1 MPELGFL
8 RELLIVLAVTIT
20 IVFLFQRFGI
30 PSIVGFLLAG
40 VVIGPYGLRLVSDI
54 ATVDII
60 ANIGVIIL
68 LFTIG
73 LDMSLAEIAS
83 VRGYAIWA
91 GLLQILLTIAIVAAL
106 GAAFDLPAGVAIF
119 YGFLVANS
127 STAVVLKIYSD
138 RGETDSLHGRI
149 ATGMLVI
156 QDLSLVPMM
165 LLIPV
170 LGSTGSIAYPALLW
184 ALLQALVAVCVIVVA
199 ARYAL
204 PRLLHHVALLKSREI
219 FTLFILFV
227 SMGTAWLSAE
237 FGISL
242 ALGAFIAGLLI
253 SESEYSHQ
261 MASDLLPL
269 RDCFSGIFFM
279 SVGMLLD
286 LSLASARPA
295 TYLAAL
301 AAMVVIKAG
310 VIVAIF
316 WLLYRSLRLGLIIGL
331 SFAHMGEFSFVLAQ
345 AGREPGL
352 LTDNGSQIFL
362 TVSILSLMAA
372 PFLIQ
377 WSRRLGFGL
386 DRAVGGP
393 SAGDDSATA
402 SESAEAGHVIVVGYG
417 LNGQNLTRVLKE
429 VGIRYQ
435 ILEMDPSVVRAAR
448 AAGEPIVFGDGT
460 RPEILH
466 RVGIERARVLVI
478 AVSDPVATARIVS
491 QARRLRSDLSII
503 VRTRY
508 VAEIDRLYRL
518 GATQVIPEEFET
530 SVEIFARVL
539 QEYHMPRNLIS
550 LQVDLI
556 RKEHYGALRGLRLQ
570 GRQLDELSQY
580 LAGTTTDTVLILES
594 SPAAGKSLE
603 ESGLRAHTGVTVIA
617 VVRDGK
623 STHNPVP
630 EFCLAAGDVLVLL
643 GSHKELDEAI
653 QILSPPPGD

>member
-40 VVIGPYGLRLVSDI
+40 VVIGPYGLKLISDL

-73 LDMSLAEIAS
+73 LDLSLAEIAS

-91 GLLQILLTIAIVAAL
+91 GLLQMLLTITIVAAL

-138 RGETDSLHGRI
+138 RGETNSLHGWI

-170 LGSTGSIAYPALLW
+170 LGSSASIAYSALLW
-184 ALLQALVAVCVIVVA
+184 ALLQAVFAVGLIIVA
-199 ARYAL
+199 ARYLL
-204 PRLLHHVALLKSREI
+204 PRLLHHVALLKNREI

-286 LSLASARPA
+286 LGLASAQPA

-310 VIVAIF
+310 VIVGIF

-352 LTDNGSQIFL
+352 LTENGSQIFL

-377 WSRRLGFGL
+377 WSHRLGFGL
-386 DRAVGGP
+386 DRAAADP
-393 SAGDDSATA
+393 STGAAAATPG
-402 SESAEAGHVIVVGYG
+402 ESAEAHHVIVVGYG

-429 VGIRYQ
+429 VGIRYH
-435 ILEMDPSVVRAAR
+435 ILEMDPSVVRAVKE
-448 AAGEPIVFGDGT
+448 AGEPILFGDGT

-466 RVGIERARVLVI
+466 RAGIERARILVI
-478 AVSDPVATARIVS
+478 AVSDPMATARIVS

-580 LAGTTTDTVLILES
+580 LAGTTTDTVLVLEG

-603 ESGLRAHTGVTVIA
+603 ETDPRSRTGVTVIA

-623 STHNPVP
+623 STHNPAP
-630 EFCLAAGDVLVLL
+630 EFRLAAGDVLVLL
-643 GSHKELDEAI
+643 GSHKELDDAI

>member
-1 MPELGFL
+1 
-8 RELLIVLAVTIT
+8 
-20 IVFLFQRFGI
+20 
-30 PSIVGFLLAG
+30 
-40 VVIGPYGLRLVSDI
+40 
-54 ATVDII
+54 
-60 ANIGVIIL
+60 
-68 LFTIG
+68 
-73 LDMSLAEIAS
+73 
-83 VRGYAIWA
+83 
-91 GLLQILLTIAIVAAL
+91 
-106 GAAFDLPAGVAIF
+106 
-119 YGFLVANS
+119 
-127 STAVVLKIYSD
+127 
-138 RGETDSLHGRI
+138 
-149 ATGMLVI
+149 MLVI

-170 LGSTGSIAYPALLW
+170 LGSSGSIAYSALIW
-184 ALLQALVAVCVIVVA
+184 ALLQALVAVCLIVAA

-204 PRLLHHVALLKSREI
+204 PWLLHHVALLKNREI

-286 LSLASARPA
+286 LGFASARPA
-295 TYLAAL
+295 THLAAL
-301 AAMVVIKAG
+301 AAMVAVKAG

-316 WLLYRSLRLGLIIGL
+316 WFLYRSLRLGLIIGL

-352 LTDNGSQIFL
+352 LTENGSQIFL

-377 WSRRLGFGL
+377 WSHRLGFGL
-386 DRAVGGP
+386 ERAAADP
-393 SAGDDSATA
+393 STAATGA
-402 SESAEAGHVIVVGYG
+402 TGADMGRPGESAAAHHVIVVGYG

-435 ILEMDPSVVRAAR
+435 ILEMDPSVVRAVKE
-448 AAGEPIVFGDGT
+448 AGEPILFGDGT

-466 RVGIERARVLVI
+466 RAGIESARILVI
-478 AVSDPVATARIVS
+478 AVSDPMATARIVS
-491 QARRLRSDLSII
+491 QARRLRPDLSII

-570 GRQLDELSQY
+570 GRQLDQLSRY
-580 LAGTTTDTVLILES
+580 LAGTTTDTILILDGA
-594 SPAAGKSLE
+594 PAVGKSLDE
-603 ESGLRAHTGVTVIA
+603 IDLRSRTGVTVIA

-623 STHNPVP
+623 STHNPAP
-630 EFCLAAGDVLVLL
+630 GFRLAAADVLVLL
-643 GSHKELDEAI
+643 GSHKGLDDAI
-653 QILSPPPGD
+653 QILSPPPAD